1 MNQFNIEDD
10 KIRFSSLLIPTW
22 SRQHGAYIS
31 LITSWLIG
39 TLLSESLSRTHAVV
53 IVFLL
58 AGLNL
63 GELVQEYLKK
73 KFAVTIRK
81 KMWIV
86 LYGFLAAASGYNLL
100 KGAVTFS
107 VIFPVL
113 AAVSVVYIYLSLK
126 REHKH
131 VLSELLAFA
140 SIAMAGLI
148 AFNPDQAPGLEFLKL
163 WVLLFC
169 YFGSSVF
176 LVKARFDK
184 VSFKEILSY
193 LVFCLLLTVFL
204 IDISIA
210 VISVLLLI
218 ITKLLVVVLA
228 IDWYKRLPIAKIGFM
243 EFGYCF
249 VLVTVLLI
257 AH

>member
-10 KIRFSSLLIPTW
+10 KISFSSLLIPVW

-31 LITSWLIG
+31 LITSWLVG
-39 TLLSESLSRTHAVV
+39 ALLSESMSRTHAVV
-53 IVFLL
+53 VIFLL

-73 KFAVTIRK
+73 QFAVALRK
-81 KMWIV
+81 KVWIIV
-86 LYGFLAAASGYNLL
+86 YGFLAAASGFNLL
-100 KGAVTFS
+100 KESITFS
-107 VIFPVL
+107 FVFPVL
-113 AAVSVVYIYLSLK
+113 VAVSFVYIYLSLK

-140 SIAMAGLI
+140 SIALAGLI
-148 AFNPDQAPGLEFLKL
+148 AFNPHQVPGIEFLKL
-163 WVLLFC
+163 WILLFC
-169 YFGSSVF
+169 YFGTSVF

-184 VSFKEILSY
+184 VSFKEALSY
-193 LVFCLLLTVFL
+193 LVFCLLLTVSL

-210 VISVLLLI
+210 LISVLLLI
-218 ITKLLVVVLA
+218 IAKLLFVVLA
-228 IDWYKRLPIAKIGFM
+228 IDWYKRLPIVTIGFM
-243 EFGYCF
+243 EFAYCF

-257 AH
+257 AY